1 MDTIKCKTIKT
12 SKYNILL
19 LITYKTHTSLFR
31 WNPEKN
37 YCFTLPYAYNK
48 TVGAVFFFFFFF
60 GDDKTIIILI
70 LFTFFN
76 VWDEICNTIPCYHVK
91 RTIYTNIFYNS
102 IIRKWR
108 FDF

>member
-19 LITYKTHTSLFR
+19 LITYKTQTSLFR
-31 WNPEKN
+31 WNPKKN

-48 TVGAVFFFFFFF
+48 AVRAVFFF

-76 VWDEICNTIPCYHVK
+76 VWDEICNTIPCYHVT
-91 RTIYTNIFYNS
+91 RTINYTNIFYNS
-102 IIRKWR
+102 IVREWR

>member
-48 TVGAVFFFFFFF
+48 AVRAFFFFFF
-60 GDDKTIIILI
+60 GDGKTIIILI

-76 VWDEICNTIPCYHVK
+76 VWDEICNTIPCYHVT
-91 RTIYTNIFYNS
+91 RTINYTNIFYNS
-102 IIRKWR
+102 IVRERR

>member
-19 LITYKTHTSLFR
+19 LPTKTHMSLFR
-31 WNPEKN
+31 RNPEKN

-48 TVGAVFFFFFFF
+48 TVGAVFFFFFF

-76 VWDEICNTIPCYHVK
+76 VWDEICNTIPCYHVT
-91 RTIYTNIFYNS
+91 RTINYTNIFYNS
-102 IIRKWR
+102 IVREWR
-108 FDF
+108 FYF